1 MSRSAHEPAIVQD
14 ARRLR
19 YLKLIALFK
28 VAKGLLLLLLG
39 GSLLFVN
46 ARTHWMDELLKW
58 IANEI
63 LLQHSKAVGFV
74 LHTLQSTL
82 SGGMLRATVFL
93 SLFYAAVFF
102 TEGIGVYMQQRWA
115 AWLIIIESAALIPIE
130 LRHLWH
136 RPGIIGA
143 MILVMNCLI
152 VWFLYRVLRRESTRP
167 LRTRELAETI

>member
-1 MSRSAHEPAIVQD
+1 MSRRAHESAMVQD

-28 VAKGLLLLLLG
+28 VAKGLLLLLLA

-46 ARTHWMDELLKW
+46 ARTHAMDELLKW

-63 LLQHSKAVGFV
+63 LLQHSKTVRFV
-74 LHTLQSTL
+74 LHSLQSVL
-82 SGGMLRATVFL
+82 SGGMLRATAFL
-93 SLFYAAVFF
+93 SLFYAALFLI
-102 TEGIGVYMQQRWA
+102 EGIGVYMQQRWA

-136 RPGIIGA
+136 RPGMVGA
-143 MILVMNCLI
+143 AILVANCFI
-152 VWFLYRVLRRESTRP
+152 VWFLYRVVKRDNRHALQP
-167 LRTRELAETI
+167 PELVETI